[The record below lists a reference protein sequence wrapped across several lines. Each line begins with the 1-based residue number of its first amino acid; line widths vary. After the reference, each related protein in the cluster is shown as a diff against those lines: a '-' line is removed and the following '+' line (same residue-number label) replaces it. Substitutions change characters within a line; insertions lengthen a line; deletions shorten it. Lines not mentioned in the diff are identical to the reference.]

1 MSMDRNFIRN
11 ALVHLDV
18 KKAMHRALDLFD
30 PASGDLVAAAGR
42 FTFTSDSTDGA
53 SSVEPF
59 VVNTIMTG
67 AGGVGGRTRF
77 ELDADVVLGGWAN
90 ALKAQTEFGENG
102 AVTGLG
108 SAFVAEL
115 ILSAGCTAGSYAP
128 LEAELGMPENA
139 LTGTRTSFLSLNL
152 YGHATGKGAFDDN
165 GHLFDLNGVTGSDS
179 GHMFDEVSNVD
190 VFAQARLRVL
200 INGTVWYIPLANKA
214 SLATD

>member
-1 MSMDRNFIRN
+1 MDRNFIRN

-77 ELDADVVLGGWAN
+77 ELDVNVVLGGWAN
-90 ALKAQTEFGENG
+90 ALKAQTEFGADG

-115 ILSAGCTAGSYAP
+115 ILGASTDTGTYGV
-128 LEAELGMPENA
+128 LELELGAPETAEVANHTA
-139 LTGTRTSFLSLNL
+139 FIHAVL
-152 YGHATGKGAFDDN
+152 YGHATGKDKVDDKGALIHVSGVTEGDN
-165 GHLFDLNGVTGSDS
+165 HLFSAQGSVVEAEITH
-179 GHMFDEVSNVD
+179 G
-190 VFAQARLRVL
+190 LKVL
-200 INGTVWYIPLANKA
+200 VNGTPYYL
-214 SLATD
+214 LMATQAAFTS